1 MGREEMVRLMK
12 QGLAVEE
19 VLQAVE
25 DVLVEAGYEDLAVT
39 TNLGTFCWQT
49 FAHTRAEMNAPGD
62 EPEH

>member
-1 MGREEMVRLMK
+1 MGRDEIVRLMK

-39 TNLGTFCWQT
+39 TDLGTFCWQT
-49 FAHTRAEMNAPGD
+49 FACTRAALTAPGD
-62 EPEH
+62 ELEH